1 MAYGDE
7 NIADKLSFRWAIEA
21 VISKYGRFGLSED
34 VMFGIIKDVLNANDS
49 DGYEDDG
56 QPSEMQE
63 WQDYD
68 RDC

>member
-1 MAYGDE
+1 MDFSYAEIMDQIRMAEMTGDVDAE
-7 NIADKLSFRWAIEA
+7 EYWHEMLECVMQIDAINE
-21 VISKYGRFGLSED
+21 GD
-34 VMFGIIKDVLNANDS
+34 D
-49 DGYEDDG
+49 YEDDG

>member
-1 MAYGDE
+1 MQIDAIDE
-7 NIADKLSFRWAIEA
+7 
-21 VISKYGRFGLSED
+21 G
-34 VMFGIIKDVLNANDS
+34 

-63 WQDYD
+63 WQDFD

>member
-1 MAYGDE
+1 MDFSYAEIMDQIRMAEMIGDVDAE
-7 NIADKLSFRWAIEA
+7 EYWHEMLECAMQIDAIDE
-21 VISKYGRFGLSED
+21 G
-34 VMFGIIKDVLNANDS
+34 

-63 WQDYD
+63 WQDFD